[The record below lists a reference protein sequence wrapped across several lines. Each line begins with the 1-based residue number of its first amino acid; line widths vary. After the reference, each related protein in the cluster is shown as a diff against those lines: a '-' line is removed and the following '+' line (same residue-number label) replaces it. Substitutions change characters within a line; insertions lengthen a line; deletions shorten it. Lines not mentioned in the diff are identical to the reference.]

1 MRVADFGFI
10 RVTRNPMGIAGSEV
24 MAAQQNIRA
33 AQQKF
38 RAGRTWEGANY
49 VAHHIAP
56 TTVVIM
62 RMGITAASTTVV
74 IIQMGGYRYDISIG
88 GSFRLLG

>member
-1 MRVADFGFI
+1 MLHPMS
-10 RVTRNPMGIAGSEV
+10 VTGSGG

-38 RAGRTWEGANY
+38 RARRTWEGANY

-62 RMGITAASTTVV
+62 RMGVTAASTMVV
-74 IIQMGGYRYDISIG
+74 IIQMKATAML
-88 GSFRLLG
+88 FLLRFLSVFLVEF